1 MRDATVDVEG
11 QGTWVNLP
19 VKMQEFVDKH
29 YAKYQLAIKQ
39 AELKL
44 AKGKIKQE
52 EMEAVKQKCIRPFV
66 IMLGSGQPAS
76 PAYLKSHLLN
86 MEDGSLKLK
95 EGSQAIMVLF
105 DLFKLEV
112 KIGGLEWVDLR
123 VLRAEVQFDGI
134 TLQPD
139 NLFLKGLQSAPAP
152 AAGVPNLEM
161 YDSQGED
168 EEHEAH
174 KEAGNDATTIEQE
187 FEIMGLVPFE
197 LSKGPEEAGEETDSL
212 QQAFEDAV
220 GAWLEANSE
229 SDEEQTHQ
237 HGEQQDF
244 YDRAAVEK
252 HLEEMLVQ
260 PTSDESC
267 YLRIWM
273 DETGELVTCSDQ
285 LEIVADG
292 GKVRIHQPERTL
304 QYMNSEAYKYLRGMG
319 LSHTPPVQGCGL
331 SYNRFLVQ
339 ICEECSQA
347 FVE

>member
-1 MRDATVDVEG
+1 MRDATFNEG
-11 QGTWVNLP
+11 DQGSWVNLP

-29 YAKYQLAIKQ
+29 FAKYQLCIKQ

-44 AKGKIKQE
+44 EKGKLDQTE
-52 EMEAVKQKCIRPFV
+52 VDAVKQKCIRPFV
-66 IMLGSGQPAS
+66 LMLGTGQPAS
-76 PAYLKSHLLN
+76 PAYIKSHLLN

-112 KIGGLEWVDLR
+112 KIGGLEWVALR
-123 VLRAEVQFDGI
+123 VLKAEVQFDGI

-139 NLFLKGLQSAPAP
+139 NTFLKGLQSAP

-161 YDSQGED
+161 YDSQGE
-168 EEHEAH
+168 EEE
-174 KEAGNDATTIEQE
+174 DAANQETGKDAMTTEQE
-187 FEIMGLVPFE
+187 FEMMGLVPFE
-197 LSKGPEEAGEETDSL
+197 TSKDPEAVVEAGDTL
-212 QQAFEDAV
+212 QQIFEEHV
-220 GAWLEANSE
+220 GVWMQENPESE
-229 SDEEQTHQ
+229 DEQTHQ
-237 HGEQQDF
+237 HAEQQDF

-252 HLEEMLVQ
+252 YLEEMLVQ

-273 DETGELVTCSDQ
+273 DDSGELVTCSDQ

-292 GKVRIHQPERTL
+292 GKERTHQPQRTL

-331 SYNRFLVQ
+331 SYNRFLGQ
-339 ICEECSQA
+339 IYEIDCSQA
-347 FVE
+347 FFE